1 MDVVWISY
9 LIYLN
14 IYFVFRKYK
23 EIVFARTSP
32 QQKLTIVEGFQKQGE
47 CVAVT
52 GDGEYLSI

>member
-1 MDVVWISY
+1 M
-9 LIYLN
+9 
-14 IYFVFRKYK
+14 
-23 EIVFARTSP
+23 FARTSP